1 MVYYPPEQLEKN
13 SAVEKEIISINP
25 PKKKFYQRK
34 FLLVFLGILIF
45 AAVFFGHTAY
55 QVNSTFNKISSSEGS
70 FWKSVIA
77 FLPLEKRVYKFLP
90 LGGNAFSQNENEEEG
105 RTNVLF
111 LGIRGENDPNG
122 GLLSDTI
129 MIASIKPE
137 ENKAALISVPRDL
150 WVEMPGHNYHQKIN
164 YAYALG
170 TKEKYDGG
178 GLAYSKK
185 VISDISGLPI
195 HYAFSV
201 DFVAFQEIIDTLGG
215 VTIYLDKPFSDPFQF
230 AEGTISLPAGSQNI
244 DGETALLYARARYG
258 SSDFDRARRQQQIL
272 LGIENKALNLG
283 VLANPFKITAILK
296 TIGRHVRTDMEFWE
310 LQELLE
316 AKKEMDNPEIIRKV
330 FDTSEQGLL
339 YASNIEGSYVL
350 LPVGDN
356 FDEIHKK
363 CRDIFKTDS
372 ETSSE

>member
-1 MVYYPPEQLEKN
+1 MVYYPPEQFEKK
-13 SAVEKEIISINP
+13 SVGEKEIISINP
-25 PKKKFYQRK
+25 PRKKLYQRK
-34 FLLVFLGILIF
+34 FLWFFLTALIL

-70 FWKSVIA
+70 LWKTVLA

-90 LGGNAFSQNENEEEG
+90 MSGEASSQNENEEEG
-105 RTNVLF
+105 RTNILI

-122 GLLSDTI
+122 GLLSDTMI
-129 MIASIKPE
+129 IASIKPE

-150 WVEMPGHNYHQKIN
+150 WVEMPEHNYYQKIN

-170 TKEKYDGG
+170 QKENYGGG
-178 GLAYSKK
+178 GLACSKK
-185 VISDISGLPI
+185 IISDISGLPI

-201 DFVAFQEIIDTLGG
+201 DFAAFKEIIDTLGG
-215 VTIYLDKPFSDPFQF
+215 VTIYLDKPFSDPFRF

-272 LGIENKALNLG
+272 LGIENKAMNLG
-283 VLANPFKITAILK
+283 VLANPLKITAILK
-296 TIGRHVRTDMEFWE
+296 TIGKHVRTDMELWE

-316 AKKEMDNPEIIRKV
+316 IKKEMDNPEIIRKV

-350 LPVGDN
+350 LPIGDN
-356 FDEIHKK
+356 FDEIRKT
-363 CRDIFKTDS
+363 CRDIFKVDS